1 MTQSKIAE
9 WTEKPW
15 NPVTGCTKISS
26 GCHHC
31 YAEKLATTT
40 FQRWKN
46 PRYIN
51 GFKVTLHEDLLDAP
65 IHWKKPQRIF
75 TCSMSDLFHSEIP
88 DSYIFKVFDTMNKCS
103 QHTFLVLTKRSRRL
117 VEISDKIDWPDNIWM
132 GVTVE
137 ESKCK
142 FRVDDLRVT
151 KAKHKF
157 ICAEPLLEDLGV
169 IDLSGIDWVFVGG
182 ESGPMARK
190 MEETWVIGIK
200 DQCEAQQVMFTFKQ
214 WGGEKRKKNG
224 SLLQGKYYHDMPQVM
239 RVP

>member
-1 MTQSKIAE
+1 M
-9 WTEKPW
+9 
-15 NPVTGCTKISS
+15 
-26 GCHHC
+26 
-31 YAEKLATTT
+31 
-40 FQRWKN
+40 
-46 PRYIN
+46 
-51 GFKVTLHEDLLDAP
+51 D
-65 IHWKKPQRIF
+65 
-75 TCSMSDLFHSEIP
+75 
-88 DSYIFKVFDTMNKCS
+88 KCS

-117 VEISDKIDWPDNIWM
+117 VEISDKICWPDNIWM

-142 FRVDDLRVT
+142 FRVDDLRVI
-151 KAKHKF
+151 KAKHTF
-157 ICAEPLLEDLGV
+157 ISSEPLLEDLGD

-224 SLLQGKYYHDMPQVM
+224 SLLQGKYYHDMPHVM
-239 RVP
+239 RDP

>member
-88 DSYIFKVFDTMNKCS
+88 DSYIYKVFDTMDKCS

-142 FRVDDLRVT
+142 FRVDDL
-151 KAKHKF
+151 
-157 ICAEPLLEDLGV
+157 
-169 IDLSGIDWVFVGG
+169 
-182 ESGPMARK
+182 
-190 MEETWVIGIK
+190 
-200 DQCEAQQVMFTFKQ
+200 
-214 WGGEKRKKNG
+214 
-224 SLLQGKYYHDMPQVM
+224 
-239 RVP
+239 